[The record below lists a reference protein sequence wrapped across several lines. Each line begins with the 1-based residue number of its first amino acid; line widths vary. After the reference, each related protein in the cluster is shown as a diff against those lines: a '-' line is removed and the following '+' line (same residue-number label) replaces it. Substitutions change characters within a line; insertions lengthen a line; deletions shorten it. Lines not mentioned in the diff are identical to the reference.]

1 MEVFGPELFGEGLE
15 LRITVAG
22 RNELQERHFEV
33 SREGYETVNRN
44 TVRALFIFLY
54 LLEGQ
59 IQVLR
64 DFDLT
69 FAGGTTGDAQIA
81 PQFAVERTIGQA
93 FGFSGHS
100 TNHRSVARRFKDRD

>member
-15 LRITVAG
+15 LGITVAG

-33 SREGYETVNRN
+33 SRERYKAVDWNA
-44 TVRALFIFLY
+44 VRTFFIFLY

-69 FAGGTTGDAQIA
+69 FAGGATGDTEIA
-81 PQFAVERTIGQA
+81 SQFAVEGAIGQA
-93 FGFSGHS
+93 FGFSGHGA
-100 TNHRSVARRFKDRD
+100 NLRSVARRFKDRD